1 VAVATTSSADPRR
14 AKAMEEAWRQ
24 RQIDQLLVDVLELG
38 RPIRDDREPPSGV
51 MSASSCSNSFDAGSC
66 VTLSGQ

>member
-1 VAVATTSSADPRR
+1 
-14 AKAMEEAWRQ
+14 MEEAWRQ

-51 MSASSCSNSFDAGSC
+51 MCASSCSNSFDAGSC